1 MRKITLETIM
11 SYTSFICGIIGVLSL
26 DGYTNF
32 NQSIAPTLVLL
43 AISGITGYIALRESG
58 YIRKKK
64 SHNRRQA
71 KLRESNKHHN
81 NSIYA
86 KYFQ

>member
-1 MRKITLETIM
+1 MSRITLETIM
-11 SYTSFICGIIGVLSL
+11 AYASFICGIIGVLSL

-32 NQSIAPTLVLL
+32 NQSIVPTLILL
-43 AISGITGYIALRESG
+43 LISVITGYIALREGG

-64 SHNRRQA
+64 SPNRRQA

-81 NSIYA
+81 NSTYV

>member
-1 MRKITLETIM
+1 MSRITLETIM
-11 SYTSFICGIIGVLSL
+11 AYTSFICGIIGVLSL

-43 AISGITGYIALRESG
+43 AISGITGYIALREGG
-58 YIRKKK
+58 YIRRKK
-64 SHNRRQA
+64 SPNRRQA

-81 NSIYA
+81 NSTYV